1 MSALDFAPC
10 VTAATPPAPREHLDL
25 IPGLLRG
32 RGVEI
37 GAFRTP
43 LPGISPVYLDRF
55 AEYAGE
61 PTGADYYGD
70 ATDIPFGDSSLDYV
84 ASSHVLEHVA
94 NPLAALREWYRVLR
108 HQGIIY
114 AVIPD
119 RRKTFDHPRPLTS
132 LAHLLQDYQRGT
144 TQVDPGHIDEF
155 VYGID
160 WSLFSPAT
168 PPEEV
173 PAAQAALITGYR
185 QAIRQGTEINIH
197 FHTFEPAS
205 VAALFA
211 CATALG
217 LPPGSLQVTALHESF
232 PASNPNGILVIA
244 RVHKPVGARVRA
256 TLLPRGLARTAR
268 RMAAAP
274 ISAGRTSA

>member
-1 MSALDFAPC
+1 MSTPALAPC
-10 VTAATPPAPREHLDL
+10 ATAAPPPAPREHLDL

-43 LPGISPVYLDRF
+43 LPGIAPVYLDRF

-61 PTGADYYGD
+61 PTRADYYGD
-70 ATDIPFGDSSLDYV
+70 ACAIPFGDSSLDYV

-114 AVIPD
+114 AVIPH
-119 RRKTFDHPRPLTS
+119 RRKTFDHPRPLTPI
-132 LAHLLQDYQRGT
+132 AHLIQDYQRRT
-144 TQVDPGHIDEF
+144 TQVDATHIDEF

-173 PAAQAALITGYR
+173 PAAQTALITGYR

-205 VAALFA
+205 VASLFA
-211 CATALG
+211 CTAELG
-217 LPPGSLQVTALHESF
+217 LPPDSLQVIALHEAF
-232 PASNPNGILVIA
+232 PASNPNGILVVA
-244 RVHKPVGARVRA
+244 RIHKPIGKRIRA
-256 TLLPRGLARTAR
+256 AFKPQGLSPTAR
-268 RMAAAP
+268 RMA
-274 ISAGRTSA
+274 SATSAHPHA